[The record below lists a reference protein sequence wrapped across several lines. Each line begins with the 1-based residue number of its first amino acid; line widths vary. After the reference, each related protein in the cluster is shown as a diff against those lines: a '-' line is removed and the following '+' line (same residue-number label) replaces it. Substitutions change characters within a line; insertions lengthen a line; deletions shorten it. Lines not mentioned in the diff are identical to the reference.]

1 MHQFCNIG
9 EFFTPD
15 FWKSGWANAHPAY
28 PLALPLYRH
37 CKKSSHFTLALL
49 PGAFFFVAVAFVF
62 FLLSSASESDESIFD
77 LVWLLEAEAEEAL
90 LDVAPAFEELV
101 LSELLVFFGGEAFVI
116 SRVFLTGVAL
126 KKNET

>member
-1 MHQFCNIG
+1 MLFHSAKIPLKVFSILFKVFSAYCGCVWQFHSLN
-9 EFFTPD
+9 
-15 FWKSGWANAHPAY
+15 
-28 PLALPLYRH
+28 RH
-37 CKKSSHFTLALL
+37 CKKSSYFTLALL

-90 LDVAPAFEELV
+90 LDVAPALEELV